1 MPASVLARERVLEL
15 FAGIAPAE
23 RGGRRAA
30 HKPLLLLWA
39 LGQLQQQGTITFCFS
54 DAEKPVNALLAEWGP
69 PWETTALYPFWHL
82 QTDGLWRIDNPD
94 ELPRRKGKDR
104 PTLQG
109 MRSAKGG
116 FERDVAAA
124 LTEDRAL
131 SAEVAH
137 VLLDGHFEASL
148 HAAIAS
154 SVGLDLEI
162 DVAARK
168 RRRDADFRGRVLVAY
183 EYRCAVCDWA
193 VFLGRDPLGLYAAHL
208 RWHALG
214 GLDALENGLCLCS
227 LHHVALD
234 RGAIS
239 VSDDGRLL
247 VSAEVHARS
256 DAGDS
261 LTSLA
266 GRRLREPQDGMPS
279 LSAEHRAW
287 HRAQV
292 FRGPARGSA

>member
-1 MPASVLARERVLEL
+1 MPEAPPDRKRVLER
-15 FAGIAPAE
+15 FASIAPAE

-39 LGQLQQQGTITFCFS
+39 LGQLQQHGTVTFPFS
-54 DAEKPVNALLAEWGP
+54 EAEKPVDALLAEWGP

-82 QTDGLWRIDNPD
+82 QSDGVWRIDNPD

-109 MRSAKGG
+109 MRAAVGG
-116 FERDVAAA
+116 FARDVAGA
-124 LTEDRAL
+124 LTKDRAL
-131 SAEVAH
+131 PAEVAL
-137 VLLDGHFEASL
+137 VLLEGHFEASL
-148 HAAIAS
+148 HASIAS

-162 DVAARK
+162 AAIAPK
-168 RRRDADFRGRVLVAY
+168 RRRDASFRGRVLVAY
-183 EYRCAVCDWA
+183 EFRCAACDWS
-193 VFLGRDPLGLYAAHL
+193 VFLGRDPLGLDAAHL

-214 GLDALENGLCLCS
+214 GPDSLENGLCLCS
-227 LHHVALD
+227 LHHIALD

-239 VSDDGRLL
+239 VSDDGHLL

-256 DAGDS
+256 DVGDS
-261 LTSLA
+261 LVGLA

-292 FRGPARGSA
+292 FRGPARGVA